1 MHITELE
8 LINFRQFKQLKLH
21 FPPKLA
27 VFIGDNGSGKS
38 TILDALALL
47 MQNFTA
53 TEITTFERSDI
64 NINANKATI
73 SINHTLFGSNKLSL
87 TKSHKEETERLPIFF
102 YFKAF
107 RLLPKFPPHYSS
119 FDAMRIAIE
128 NFMEAMQIVY
138 FSNYSY
144 ICSSNIHI
152 EKSGNK
158 LDIISQLSDGERFTM
173 LMVANIAHQL
183 SQSNPNS
190 NAPLLG
196 EGVVLIDDIDTH
208 LHPKWQRRIIPALNS
223 TFPNLQFIVT
233 THSPQ
238 VISTV
243 SSSNVFLLENGE
255 VFSVEATKGRDSND
269 ILDTVMNANDSPIQK
284 LMKELAIYINANNF
298 ERAERLLNSLMQE
311 VEGDYAPLLRYKALI
326 EHKKNA
332 SSVKMTD

>member
-1 MHITELE
+1 MHITELG

-47 MQNFTA
+47 MQNVTA

-64 NINANKATI
+64 NVNEYKATI

-87 TKSHKEETERLPIFF
+87 TKFQDEQIEILPILI
-102 YFKAF
+102 YFKAS
-107 RLLPKFPPHYSS
+107 RPPKNMPTNYTTL
-119 FDAMRIAIE
+119 DVVRIAIA
-128 NFMEAMQIVY
+128 NFMEAMQIAH
-138 FSNYSY
+138 FSNYNA
-144 ICSSNIHI
+144 IC
-152 EKSGNK
+152 KSGIYMDKIGDK
-158 LDIISQLSDGERFTM
+158 LNVISQLSDGERAIIDI
-173 LMVANIAHQL
+173 VANIAHQL
-183 SQSNPNS
+183 SKANPKS

-196 EGVVLIDDIDTH
+196 EGVVLIDDIDAH
-208 LHPKWQRRIIPALNS
+208 LHPKWQRRIIAALHS

-243 SSSNVFLLENGE
+243 LSSNVFLLENGE

-269 ILDTVMNANDSPIQK
+269 ILDTVMNDNDSPIQ
-284 LMKELAIYINANNF
+284 I
-298 ERAERLLNSLMQE
+298 
-311 VEGDYAPLLRYKALI
+311 
-326 EHKKNA
+326 
-332 SSVKMTD
+332 